1 MKDIRGIVDGSMVSR
16 KQGDY
21 ERGRKLMTAD
31 TNAATKGTLNA
42 HPDAETTVCDA
53 HDTMNNINTAVS
65 T

>member
-1 MKDIRGIVDGSMVSR
+1 MKFFISVDMEGISGIVDGSMVSR

-31 TNAATKGTLNA
+31 TNAAIKGTLSA

-53 HDTMNNINTAVS
+53 HRP
-65 T
+65 